1 MDGKGGGCH
10 DTARESGVRE
20 EQDTEDGARL
30 GTLGKG
36 KLEGGEEE
44 GLVTDSAVDTSTSG
58 EFLGPLPTL
67 LKA

>member
-1 MDGKGGGCH
+1 MAGNGGGCH
-10 DTARESGVRE
+10 ETARESGARE

-30 GTLGKG
+30 GTLRKS

-44 GLVTDSAVDTSTSG
+44 EHVTDSAVDTSTSG

>member
-1 MDGKGGGCH
+1 MGNGGGCQE
-10 DTARESGVRE
+10 TVRESGARE

-30 GTLGKG
+30 GTWGKS
-36 KLEGGEEE
+36 KLGGEEKE
-44 GLVTDSAVDTSTSG
+44 HVTDSAVDTSTSG

>member
-1 MDGKGGGCH
+1 MAGNGGGCH
-10 DTARESGVRE
+10 ETARESGVRE

-30 GTLGKG
+30 GTLWKS

-44 GLVTDSAVDTSTSG
+44 EHVTDSAVDTSTSG

>member
-10 DTARESGVRE
+10 ETVRESGARE

-36 KLEGGEEE
+36 NLEREEE
-44 GLVTDSAVDTSTSG
+44 QHVTDSAVDTSTSG